1 MSATAQEIPAKDIR
15 IGDRIFN
22 DAAEEWQTVR
32 ELRRPYAKGVLV
44 NGRWYYSNG
53 TLVRVQRA

>member
-1 MSATAQEIPAKDIR
+1 MSATAQEIAAETLR
-15 IGDRIFN
+15 VGDRFYN
-22 DAAEEWQTVR
+22 DAAEEWQTAR

-53 TLVRVQRA
+53 TLVKVERA